1 MGVKIFEWVAWILLC
16 LLALKGFCGFWLH
29 VHEFACPCV
38 SLVSFK
44 SSEVQILVKPLP
56 IFLQNAWWE
65 HNNTDSRLKLCM
77 SASLFCSSF
86 SEYPSNARWSK
97 YWQMRSSV
105 SGRWQWCFSKH
116 AGCNAFKYIQ
126 HFIKW
131 AYCITYPESD
141 KLICNN
147 PISLASVEK

>member
-1 MGVKIFEWVAWILLC
+1 MGVKIFECVVWILLC

-86 SEYPSNARWSK
+86 SEYPAMLAEANIDKWGPVWAVDDSDAFPNTLDVMHLSTSNILSNGLIVLLT
-97 YWQMRSSV
+97 QSQTNSSV
-105 SGRWQWCFSKH
+105 
-116 AGCNAFKYIQ
+116 I
-126 HFIKW
+126 I
-131 AYCITYPESD
+131 P
-141 KLICNN
+141 
-147 PISLASVEK
+147 SLWLL